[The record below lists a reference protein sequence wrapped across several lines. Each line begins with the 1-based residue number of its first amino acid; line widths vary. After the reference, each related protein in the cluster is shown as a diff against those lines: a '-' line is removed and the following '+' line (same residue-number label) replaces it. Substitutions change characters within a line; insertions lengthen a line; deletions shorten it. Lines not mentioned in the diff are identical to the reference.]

1 MANIAGTVEYV
12 VKLSTDQL
20 KSGVTT
26 AKAEISKLEK
36 ATGETSNAMSTL
48 KIAGKLAGA
57 GIVAGMGMAVKATGD
72 LIGETIG
79 AYKEYEQLEGGVKKI
94 FGEDAM
100 KTVVE
105 NAQNAFRTAGLSAN
119 QYMEQATSFSSRLIR
134 DTGGD
139 TQRVAELVDLAIS
152 DMADN
157 VNTFGTSMES
167 VQKAYEGLSK
177 GNATMLDNLKVGYGG
192 TQTELLKLAKDMGVV
207 DESVKSFNDV
217 SFEDAI
223 LAIHKVQE
231 ELEITGTTQKE
242 AMTTISGSAN
252 MIKGAFENIKSALGS
267 GDDNMLTT
275 ALDGMLEGIEAL
287 ITNVTKILPN
297 IVKGVSKVISSL
309 ASKLPSMIQDL
320 LPSLIEGIVTVLE
333 ALVQATPQL
342 LEALLGM
349 TPMIVDAVIRI
360 AMSIVQVLPQLLV
373 ILAQIVVEIAKA
385 LVKPENLAM
394 ILNAGVQLLVELV
407 KAIPQIIIALVDALP
422 TIIESIVAYLTDP
435 KSLGM
440 MIEAS
445 VDLFL
450 GLVQAVPK
458 ILTALVLAFGKLFG
472 DLWDAIKNKFTDF
485 VGQFSET
492 IRATFVRAI
501 NKVLEFIENFINS
514 PINVLNGF
522 IDKINEV
529 FGSVG
534 VNLSRVG
541 NIHLGRMA
549 TGGIVPA
556 TAGGQLILAGEGGE
570 DEWVVPESKM
580 ADMIAKLGGAGA
592 TGGNIAINVEGI
604 YATSESQKREVA
616 IDIWNKIQEVDRS
629 RMGAMNL
636 GGKL

>member
-48 KIAGKLAGA
+48 KMAGKLAGA

-105 NAQNAFRTAGLSAN
+105 NAQNAFRTAQISAN
-119 QYMEQATSFSSRLIR
+119 DYMEQVTSFSASLMQSTSNNAEESAKIADMAIR
-134 DTGGD
+134 
-139 TQRVAELVDLAIS
+139 

-157 VNTFGTSMES
+157 ANTYGTSMEAI
-167 VQKAYEGLSK
+167 QNAYQGFAK
-177 GNATMLDNLKVGYGG
+177 QNYTMLDNLKLGYGG
-192 TQTELLKLAKDMGVV
+192 TKTEMERLLADAEKLTGIHYGISNLA
-207 DESVKSFNDV
+207 DV
-217 SFEDAI
+217 YN
-223 LAIHKVQE
+223 AIHAIQE
-231 ELEITGTTQKE
+231 ETGVAGTSAKE

-252 MIKGAFENIKSALGS
+252 MVKSAFENIKSALGS

-287 ITNVTKILPN
+287 ITNITKILPN

-333 ALVQATPQL
+333 TLVQATPQL

-458 ILTALVLAFGKLFG
+458 ILTALVSAFGKLFG

-592 TGGNIAINVEGI
+592 TGGNITINVEGI

>member
-105 NAQNAFRTAGLSAN
+105 NAQNAFRTAQISAN
-119 QYMEQATSFSSRLIR
+119 DYMEQVTSFSASLMQSTGNNAQESAKIADMAIR
-134 DTGGD
+134 
-139 TQRVAELVDLAIS
+139 

-157 VNTFGTSMES
+157 ANTYGTSMEAI
-167 VQKAYEGLSK
+167 QNAYQGFAK
-177 GNATMLDNLKVGYGG
+177 QNYTMLDNLKLGYGG
-192 TQTELLKLAKDMGVV
+192 TKTEMERLLADAEKLTGIHYDISNLA
-207 DESVKSFNDV
+207 DV
-217 SFEDAI
+217 YN
-223 LAIHKVQE
+223 AIHAIQE
-231 ELEITGTTQKE
+231 ESGVAGTSAKE

-252 MIKGAFENIKSALGS
+252 MVKSAFENIKSALGS

-385 LVKPENLAM
+385 LVNPENLAM

-458 ILTALVLAFGKLFG
+458 ILTALVSAFGKLFG

-592 TGGNIAINVEGI
+592 TGGNITINVEGI